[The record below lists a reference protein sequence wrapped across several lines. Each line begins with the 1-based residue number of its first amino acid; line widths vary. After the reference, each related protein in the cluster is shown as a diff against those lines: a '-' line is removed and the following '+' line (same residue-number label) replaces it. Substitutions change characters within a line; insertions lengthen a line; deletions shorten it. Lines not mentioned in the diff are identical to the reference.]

1 MYNIYHNSFISRAVF
16 FLALFVWILAGF
28 KMLGPLKLQKF
39 FYFQRFGCPATV
51 WNLKSDM
58 RPSKTAFRIEPTAH
72 VKFWLCAF
80 SFLHSG
86 TDLCANATNFGWLT
100 IALSKFTIA
109 KMLCAKALRCGN
121 VAVVWHACFYWV
133 SGLPA
138 CKKFIYVL
146 FGGALSD
153 MQKY

>member
-16 FLALFVWILAGF
+16 FLDSFVWILAGF
-28 KMLGPLKLQKF
+28 KMLGPQKLQNF

-51 WNLKSDM
+51 WNLKCDM

-100 IALSKFTIA
+100 IALSKFTIV
-109 KMLCAKALRCGN
+109 KMLCAKALRCSN
-121 VAVVWHACFYWV
+121 FAVVCHACFHRV
-133 SGLPA
+133 FGSPA
-138 CKKFIYVL
+138 SKKVIYVL
-146 FGGALSD
+146 FGRALSD
-153 MQKY
+153 MQKH